1 MMMMMMKKQWTLA
14 LVVSLGTIG
23 APPAVSGAG
32 GDETSGADETRS
44 AYERA
49 VDLVEAADY
58 EDALEVLE
66 KLNRKESGNADVLN
80 MLGYANR
87 KLGRLEPALR
97 FYREALAIEPRHL
110 GANEYLGELYLQTDE
125 LAKAEERLAELAAA
139 CPSGCE
145 EREELA
151 EAIEAYKSEHG
162 LE

>member
-1 MMMMMMKKQWTLA
+1 MMMMKKQWTLA

-23 APPAVSGAG
+23 APPAASGAG

-80 MLGYANR
+80 MLGFAHR
-87 KLGRLEPALR
+87 KLGRVETA
-97 FYREALAIEPRHL
+97 FDYYREALAIEPRHL
-110 GANEYLGELYLQTDE
+110 GANEYLGELYLETGE
-125 LAKAEERLAELAAA
+125 LEKAEERLDELAIA

-145 EREELA
+145 ERDELS
-151 EAIEAYKSEHG
+151 EAIAAYRKARG
-162 LE
+162 LQTP

>member
-1 MMMMMMKKQWTLA
+1 MKRHLILA
-14 LVVSLGTIG
+14 MVLVAYGPMAIAAATG
-23 APPAVSGAG
+23 G
-32 GDETSGADETRS
+32 GDSSSGEEAAS
-44 AYERA
+44 GYERA
-49 VDLVEAADY
+49 VDLIESSGY
-58 EDALEVLE
+58 EKAIRILE
-66 KLNRKESGNADVLN
+66 KLNREDPGNADVLN

-87 KLGRLEPALR
+87 KLGRLEPAFG
-97 FYREALAIEPRHL
+97 FYQEALAIEPRHL

-162 LE
+162 LD

>member
-1 MMMMMMKKQWTLA
+1 MAMKQFMAVVVA
-14 LVVSLGTIG
+14 LFVMALD
-23 APPAVSGAG
+23 APVMAAATGSDDSGG
-32 GDETSGADETRS
+32 SESPTK
-44 AYERA
+44 YERA
-49 VDLVEAADY
+49 VDLIESSGY
-58 EDALEVLE
+58 EKALRILE
-66 KLNRKESGNADVLN
+66 KLNREDPGNADVLN

-87 KLGRLEPALR
+87 KLGRLEPALG

-151 EAIEAYKSEHG
+151 EAIDAYKSEHG

>member
-1 MMMMMMKKQWTLA
+1 MKQFLA
-14 LVVSLGTIG
+14 IVAALCLVAID
-23 APPAVSGAG
+23 APVMAAATGSDDSGG
-32 GDETSGADETRS
+32 SESPTK
-44 AYERA
+44 YERA
-49 VDLVEAADY
+49 VDLIESGGH
-58 EDALEVLE
+58 EKALRILE
-66 KLNRKESGNADVLN
+66 KLNRDDPGNADVLN

-87 KLGRLEPALR
+87 KLGRLEPAFG